1 MDLKFTNQIFIEE
14 EIKKVKDGKL
24 IEFLQDAKTRFPDYF
39 WTAAA
44 SKEKYHPPDERKK
57 GGLVLHVRRLCAL
70 TEHMVR
76 LYELNYWERDVLL
89 AASIL
94 HDAFSKGESD
104 KKKTSYSQPLHPL
117 YVPLQFPY
125 NADADRFIDK
135 KLYDEIMECV
145 VSHSGRF
152 SIHPLLNS
160 NKKLPSIFQ
169 QMDYLASR
177 ENIFIDIEKAG
188 K

>member
-1 MDLKFTNQIFIEE
+1 MDLSFTNKIFIQE
-14 EIKKVKDGKL
+14 EIKKIKNGDL
-24 IEFLQDAKTRFPDYF
+24 IRFLEDAIERYPNYF
-39 WTAAA
+39 WVSSA

-89 AASIL
+89 ASSIL
-94 HDAFSKGESD
+94 HDAFSKGQTD
-104 KKKTSYSQPLHPL
+104 KNKTSYSQPLHPL
-117 YVPLQFPY
+117 YVPMQFPF
-125 NADADRFIDK
+125 NGDADRFMDK

-177 ENIFIDIEKAG
+177 ENIIIDID
-188 K
+188 